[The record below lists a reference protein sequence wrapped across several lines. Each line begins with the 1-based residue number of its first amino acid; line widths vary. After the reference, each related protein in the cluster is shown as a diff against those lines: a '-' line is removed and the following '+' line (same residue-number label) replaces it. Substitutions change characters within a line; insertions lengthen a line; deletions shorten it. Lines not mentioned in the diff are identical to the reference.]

1 MVEGS
6 IGLGDFLKGENSV
19 SYEFGC
25 VTAMQQ
31 STGSR
36 KGMIYKIGVNW
47 FFADEISHDWWRELQ
62 HKVGVSKRYDYK
74 SPIKVIYNKKPYKA
88 IRVMFDDN
96 YYVVLE
102 DKTGAL
108 VYEHIIFLPTKT
120 LERLVNQYDKEQIS

>member
-6 IGLGDFLKGENSV
+6 IGLGDYLIGENSV
-19 SYEFGC
+19 CYELGC

-36 KGMIYKIGVNW
+36 KGMIYKIGNNW

-62 HKVGVSKRYDYK
+62 YKVGVSKRYDYK
-74 SPIKVIYNKKPYKA
+74 NPIKVIYNKKPYKA
-88 IRVMFDDN
+88 IRVVFDNN

-108 VYEHIIFLPTKT
+108 VYERIYYLATKT